1 MKYIAL
7 LIACMV
13 ISGPALSMHDGDDP
27 LSADDWKDV
36 MEKVALLEDSGLMP
50 TLLPTIMRNR
60 DALQLT
66 DKQVSAFLGWRKKN
80 YTNMVNIMN
89 EIIQN
94 KVQFRIESLS
104 TRATANQLL
113 ALQAEIHD
121 QQRQLLEIKLSCR
134 ELIMT
139 TFTDEQ
145 WENFAFVVADNPK
158 LASLLSQVNTI
169 GQKRAH

>member
-1 MKYIAL
+1 
-7 LIACMV
+7 MV